1 MNDDAGLRQA
11 FSDYQRTGFGG
22 WPWPV
27 DGPVHAA
34 DETRFAHHPDGRV
47 ERAGVPT

>member
-1 MNDDAGLRQA
+1 MNDEAGLRQT
-11 FSDYQRTGFGG
+11 FIDYQRTGFGG

-34 DETRFAHHPDGRV
+34 DRKRFAVHPDGLV
-47 ERAGVPT
+47 EEPI